1 MGPTKVYAQEPDR
14 ERKHKDLE
22 RLSLPYRTDWKYPTM
37 LLVIGGLLLQPI
49 LGLSSPWRRA
59 LSELL
64 PERDLSLNSPERTHR
79 PLVVSLLSGSAILAG
94 DTVGKDLG

>member
-1 MGPTKVYAQEPDR
+1 
-14 ERKHKDLE
+14 
-22 RLSLPYRTDWKYPTM
+22 M

-64 PERDLSLNSPERTHR
+64 PERDLSLNSPERTHQ